1 MKDRKGSERERQDG
15 ALAVSGDFGRK
26 ILDTVSAAALA
37 ENVSVQ
43 GVTASALAL

>member
-1 MKDRKGSERERQDG
+1 MTE

-26 ILDTVSAAALA
+26 ILNATSAAALA

-43 GVTASALAL
+43 GIAASSLAL